1 MKKGIR
7 KTKPA
12 KKKAAKKKG
21 AKRKA
26 DRDDGK
32 IVKTDTVI
40 VEIRRTGETTE
51 KVEHVEA
58 VVFPEGVP
66 LAQVGV
72 EVNRSKEIRKN
83 DWFGVRF
90 TTTRNTVDTDAA
102 VAQKRQ
108 QIFDESLD
116 QINDLISKAIRGEL
130 E

>member
-1 MKKGIR
+1 MKKGIK

-12 KKKAAKKKG
+12 KKAAKKAAKRSDV
-21 AKRKA
+21 KR
-26 DRDDGK
+26 DGK

-40 VEIRRTGETTE
+40 VEIRRTGEPTE
-51 KVEHVEA
+51 KAEHVEA

-102 VAQKRQ
+102 VNQKRQ